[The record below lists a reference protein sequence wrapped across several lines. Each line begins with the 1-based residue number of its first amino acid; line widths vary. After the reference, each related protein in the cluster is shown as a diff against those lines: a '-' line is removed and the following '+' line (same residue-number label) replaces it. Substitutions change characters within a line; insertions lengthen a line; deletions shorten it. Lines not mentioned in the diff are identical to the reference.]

1 MISPSLLGAER
12 AAYELKFALTRELQP
27 AILDWAKSNLAS
39 DTHADAEGSYRVTTL
54 YYDTPAASMFHR
66 APGYR
71 TTKYRVRRY
80 GTEDLAYFERK
91 RKRGSRVRKMR
102 DAGHDAP
109 AWFESERC
117 ARSLEPALW
126 VTYQRHAFVGDGG
139 MRLTMDGDLRAW
151 PTDDQPL
158 SFEFGGPFVLELK
171 FHDALPGLFRNLVAD
186 FRLMPTTCS
195 KYRLAM
201 AHFIESPEVRCQ
213 TS

>member
-1 MISPSLLGAER
+1 VLSPSLLGAER
-12 AAYELKFALTRELQP
+12 AAYELKFALTSELQP
-27 AILDWAKSNLAS
+27 VIWDWAKSYLAA
-39 DTHADAEGSYRVTTL
+39 DAHADTEGRYQVTTL
-54 YYDTPAASMFHR
+54 YYDTPTASMFHR

-80 GTEDLAYFERK
+80 GSEDLAYFERK

-102 DAGHDAP
+102 DAGIEPP

-126 VTYQRHAFVGDGG
+126 VTYQRYAFVGDGG
-139 MRLTMDGDLRAW
+139 MRLTMDSDLRAW
-151 PTDDQPL
+151 PIDDQPR
-158 SFEFGGPFVLELK
+158 SFESGGPFVLELK
-171 FHDALPGLFRNLVAD
+171 FHDALPATFRNLVRD
-186 FRLMPTTCS
+186 LRLMPTTRS

-201 AHFIESPEVRCQ
+201 IHFIESPEITCP